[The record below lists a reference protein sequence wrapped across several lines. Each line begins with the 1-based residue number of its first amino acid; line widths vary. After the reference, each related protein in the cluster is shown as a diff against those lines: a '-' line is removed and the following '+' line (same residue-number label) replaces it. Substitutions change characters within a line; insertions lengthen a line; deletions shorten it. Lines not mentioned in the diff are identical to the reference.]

1 MMKNVILILTVLT
14 MSVNSNAQT
23 SPLQNTVS
31 VTGEG
36 VVQVIP
42 DEVII
47 RVRVENTGKNVAEI
61 KRLNDQ
67 AINDVLAFCRKMK
80 IDKKDVLTQRINLNK
95 NYDYHKKT
103 TNYVANQTLSIRVRD
118 LSKYEPL
125 MLGLLEAG
133 VNRIDGV
140 QFKTSKMEALKSEA
154 RIKAMKN
161 AKFKATEYAS
171 AVNQQIGKAITI
183 MESGVLPQPPM
194 PVYKMA
200 MVNESSADMGRME
213 TIAVGEIEIKSTVSV
228 VFELK

>member
-1 MMKNVILILTVLT
+1 
-14 MSVNSNAQT
+14 MSMNSNAQT

-31 VTGEG
+31 VTGKA
-36 VVQVIP
+36 VVKVIP
-42 DEVII
+42 DEVVIQ
-47 RVRVENTGKNVAEI
+47 VRVENIGKNVAEI
-61 KRLNDQ
+61 KSLNDQ
-67 AINDVLAFCRKMK
+67 AINDILAFCKKMK
-80 IDKKDVLTQRINLNK
+80 IDKKDVLTERINLNK
-95 NYDYHKKT
+95 NYDYNKKT
-103 TNYVANQTLSIRVRD
+103 TNYVANQTLSIRLRD
-118 LSKYEPL
+118 LAKYEPL

-154 RIKAMKN
+154 RVKAMKN

-194 PVYKMA
+194 PMYKMA
-200 MVNESSADMGRME
+200 MAADESAANMGNME